1 MSTIRTKSQ
10 RPARTYTT
18 GPVTRALRWFTVLS
32 TLGITAWLLVRY
44 PSLPDTVA
52 THFGPSGEADDWGPR
67 WSLLVVAGI
76 MVVLSLAL
84 AAMSTRPRGFNY
96 PAEITD
102 GNAQAMYREGERL
115 LVWTALWMQVLYFGI
130 VWAVLASGGGPLL
143 AVGLVGLI
151 GASIVGIVRM
161 VRAARSQS

>member
-1 MSTIRTKSQ
+1 MLFRS
-10 RPARTYTT
+10 
-18 GPVTRALRWFTVLS
+18 
-32 TLGITAWLLVRY
+32 
-44 PSLPDTVA
+44 
-52 THFGPSGEADDWGPR
+52 
-67 WSLLVVAGI
+67 
-76 MVVLSLAL
+76 

-161 VRAARSQS
+161 VRAARAQS